1 MSKFINAFT
10 WNQSPNEEFA
20 ALRPAQ
26 AAKARE
32 LMEQG
37 IIQYLF
43 LAEDNS
49 GGWAIYNRESRE
61 EVLAILEQ
69 LPLRKYMNNNVK
81 ELQKAFSAANT
92 VNTVDENTKRS

>member
-10 WNQSPNEEFA
+10 WNQPPNEEFTS
-20 ALRPAQ
+20 LRPAQ

-37 IIQYLF
+37 TIQYLF
-43 LAEDNS
+43 MAADNS
-49 GGWAIYNRESRE
+49 GGWAIYNGGSRE
-61 EVLAILEQ
+61 EVLAIIEQ

-81 ELQKAFSAANT
+81 DLQNAYSAAEAS
-92 VNTVDENTKRS
+92 D

>member
-10 WNQSPNEEFA
+10 WNQPPNEEFA

-32 LMEQG
+32 LVEQG

-43 LAEDNS
+43 LAADNS

-69 LPLRKYMNNNVK
+69 LPLRSYMNNNVK
-81 ELQKAFSAANT
+81 ELQKAFSAAD
-92 VNTVDENTKRS
+92 TVD

>member
-10 WNQSPNEEFA
+10 WNQPPNEEFT

-43 LAEDNS
+43 LAADNS
-49 GGWAIYNRESRE
+49 GGWAIYHRESRD

-81 ELQKAFSAANT
+81 ELQNAFSAAEVT
-92 VNTVDENTKRS
+92 G

>member
-1 MSKFINAFT
+1 MAKFINAFT
-10 WNQSPNEEFA
+10 WNQPPNEEFA
-20 ALRPAQ
+20 SLRPAQ

-37 IIQYLF
+37 IIQCLF
-43 LAEDNS
+43 LAADNS

-61 EVLAILEQ
+61 DVLVILEQ

-81 ELQKAFSAANT
+81 ELQNVFSAADTAGRDTRN
-92 VNTVDENTKRS
+92 S

>member
-10 WNQSPNEEFA
+10 WNQPPNEEFA
-20 ALRPAQ
+20 SLRPAQ

-49 GGWAIYNRESRE
+49 GGWAIYDRESRD

-69 LPLRKYMNNNVK
+69 LPLRKFMNNNVK
-81 ELQKAFSAANT
+81 ALQNAFSAA
-92 VNTVDENTKRS
+92 EAAG